1 MKERNITISLI
12 QARNWFRS
20 GNEELRELALEAF
33 SKEELMGSF
42 RNITTFKKACE
53 VLGFHYDTI
62 ISSIAFI
69 AKISI
74 TSATMFKLNIIRQA
88 LNFGYDM
95 HFTKNPRN
103 SFLYYPYNPL
113 ATIPEGCNHY
123 KEEIDSGIFQ
133 IIGKVKIEG
142 VKYNVLAGGVTY
154 DINSGL
160 GGFNYQTGICRCRSE
175 VSLFGCATKEIAE
188 HFGKYF
194 GMLITTAK
202 YADKDF
208 EVIESKYII

>member
-1 MKERNITISLI
+1 MKTKITITLD
-12 QARNWFRS
+12 QARSWFRN
-20 GNEELRELALEAF
+20 GDEELMELALKAF
-33 SKEELMGSF
+33 GKDALMGSF
-42 RNITTFKKACE
+42 RDITTFEKACE
-53 VLGFHYDTI
+53 VLGLNHGAM
-62 ISSIAFI
+62 ISDIATVSV
-69 AKISI
+69 A
-74 TSATMFKLNIIRQA
+74 SAAMFRLNIIRRA
-88 LNFGYDM
+88 LNLGYDM
-95 HFTKNPRN
+95 HFAKNPRN
-103 SFLYYPYNPL
+103 SFIYYPYNPL
-113 ATIPEGCNHY
+113 ATIPEGCNYY
-123 KEEIDSGIFQ
+123 KEQINSGIFQ

-142 VKYNVLAGGVTY
+142 VKYNVLGGGVTY

-194 GMLITTAK
+194 GMLITTTK

>member
-1 MKERNITISLI
+1 MKTKITITLD
-12 QARNWFRS
+12 QARSWFRS
-20 GNEELRELALEAF
+20 ENNELRELALQAF
-33 SKEELMGSF
+33 GEDALVSSF
-42 RNITTFKKACE
+42 RDITTFEKACE
-53 VLGFHYDTI
+53 VLGLHHG
-62 ISSIAFI
+62 SIVSDVAI
-69 AKISI
+69 MSVSVA
-74 TSATMFKLNIIRQA
+74 AMLKLNIIRRA
-88 LNFGYDM
+88 LNLGYDM
-95 HFTKNPRN
+95 HFVKNPRN

-113 ATIPEGCNHY
+113 ATIPEGCNYY
-123 KEEIDSGIFQ
+123 KEQINSGIFQ

-142 VKYNVLAGGVTY
+142 VKYNVLGGGVTY

-194 GMLITTAK
+194 GMLITETK

>member
-1 MKERNITISLI
+1 MEERNVTITLD
-12 QARNWFRS
+12 QARSWFRS
-20 GNEELRELALEAF
+20 GNDELRELALQAF
-33 SKEELMGSF
+33 SKDALVGSF
-42 RNITTFKKACE
+42 RNIATFEKACE
-53 VLGFHYDTI
+53 VLGLHHGAIVSDV
-62 ISSIAFI
+62 
-69 AKISI
+69 
-74 TSATMFKLNIIRQA
+74 ATVSVSVAAMLKLNIIRRA
-88 LNFGYDM
+88 LNLGYDM

-142 VKYNVLAGGVTY
+142 VKYNVFGGGVTY

-208 EVIESKYII
+208 EIIESKYII

>member
-1 MKERNITISLI
+1 MKTMITITLDK
-12 QARNWFRS
+12 ARSWFRS
-20 GNEELRELALEAF
+20 GNDELRELALQAFGKEALV
-33 SKEELMGSF
+33 SSF
-42 RNITTFKKACE
+42 RDITTFEKACE
-53 VLGFHYDTI
+53 VLGFHHGAIVSDVT
-62 ISSIAFI
+62 
-69 AKISI
+69 
-74 TSATMFKLNIIRQA
+74 TMSVSMAAMLKLNIIRRA
-88 LNFGYDM
+88 LNLGYDM
-95 HFTKNPRN
+95 HFAKNPRN
-103 SFLYYPYNPL
+103 SYLYYPYNPL
-113 ATIPEGCNHY
+113 ATIPEGCNYY
-123 KEEIDSGIFQ
+123 KEQINSGIFQ

-142 VKYNVLAGGVTY
+142 VKYSVLGGGITY
-154 DINSGL
+154 DVNSGL

>member
-1 MKERNITISLI
+1 MKTKITITLD
-12 QARNWFRS
+12 QARSWFRS
-20 GNEELRELALEAF
+20 GNEELMELALQAF
-33 SKEELMGSF
+33 GKDELVGSF
-42 RNITTFKKACE
+42 KDITTFGKACE
-53 VLGFHYDTI
+53 VLGLHYGAIVSGVATV
-62 ISSIAFI
+62 
-69 AKISI
+69 
-74 TSATMFKLNIIRQA
+74 SASVAAMLKLNIIRRA
-88 LNFGYDM
+88 LNLGYDM
-95 HFTKNPRN
+95 HFAKNPRN

-113 ATIPEGCNHY
+113 ATIPEGCNYY
-123 KEEIDSGIFQ
+123 KEQINSGIFQ

-142 VKYNVLAGGVTY
+142 VKYNVLGGGVTY

-194 GMLITTAK
+194 GMLITETK

>member
-1 MKERNITISLI
+1 METKITITLD
-12 QARNWFRS
+12 QARSWFSS
-20 GNEELRELALEAF
+20 GNDELRELALQAF
-33 SKEELMGSF
+33 SKDALVGNF
-42 RNITTFKKACE
+42 RDITTFEKACE
-53 VLGFHYDTI
+53 VLGFHHYAPGVDFIATM
-62 ISSIAFI
+62 SIA
-69 AKISI
+69 
-74 TSATMFKLNIIRQA
+74 SAAMLKLNIIRRA
-88 LNFGYDM
+88 LNLGYDM
-95 HFTKNPRN
+95 HFAKNPKN

-113 ATIPEGCNHY
+113 ATIPEGCNYY
-123 KEEIDSGIFQ
+123 KEQINSGIFQ

-142 VKYNVLAGGVTY
+142 VKYNVLDGGITY
-154 DINSGL
+154 DVNSGL

-202 YADKDF
+202 YADNDF